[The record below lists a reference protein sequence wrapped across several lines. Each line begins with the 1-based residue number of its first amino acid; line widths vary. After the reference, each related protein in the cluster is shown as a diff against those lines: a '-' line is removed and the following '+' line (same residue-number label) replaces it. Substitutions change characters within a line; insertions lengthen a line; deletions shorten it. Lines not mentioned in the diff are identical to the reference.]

1 MIFLVF
7 ENNRIDLVIFK
18 EKFDFLLLFLLI
30 FVIIV
35 IENNTL
41 RRESLMKTAI
51 LTSTLLSISF
61 LTMNLSAGTNMTCK
75 NGVCIL
81 DLSNLSS
88 DSDKKIKE
96 IKKEK
101 NLFTVI
107 KEKQSINIEM
117 ITLDKS
123 KYIQQKNE
131 KLEPLT
137 DREMETIIL
146 APEKYIMTVAEIEK
160 YESNQIQLTMP
171 NKNIANKI
179 IEKTTLPTSAYFCE
193 NNKKAVYH
201 KETNSYECG

>member
-61 LTMNLSAGTNMTCK
+61 LTMNLSAGTSMTCK
-75 NGVCIL
+75 DGVCIL
-81 DLSNLSS
+81 DISNLSS
-88 DSDKKIKE
+88 DDKKNKE
-96 IKKEK
+96 VKNKKK
-101 NLFTVI
+101 LFSVV
-107 KEKQSINIEM
+107 KDRKSRKVEM
-117 ITLDKS
+117 ITLNKS

-131 KLEPLT
+131 KLEPM
-137 DREMETIIL
+137 DNNKMETIIL
-146 APEKYIMTVAEIEK
+146 SPEKYVMTVAEVEK
-160 YESNQIQLTMP
+160 YELEHIQLRLP

-193 NNKKAVYH
+193 NNKKAVYD